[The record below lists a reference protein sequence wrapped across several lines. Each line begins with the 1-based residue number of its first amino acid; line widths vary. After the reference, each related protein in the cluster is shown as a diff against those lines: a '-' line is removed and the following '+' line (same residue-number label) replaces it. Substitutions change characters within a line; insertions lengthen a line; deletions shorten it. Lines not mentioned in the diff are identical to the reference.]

1 MRKNIINLEN
11 HGLREL
17 DRIVVNVLDA
27 VETEV
32 RNRLG
37 LDDYWEATAETE
49 ENQNLSADQPTSEEE
64 SVAGPTARVMHKR
77 HTANGR
83 RKDPE
88 VIAIDKLRAASRPQ
102 KPQSVQW
109 DHFSPELETEL
120 TQSDEVLFDKEEE
133 AFIAQCVKFLRPR
146 DNKDVIISR
155 IWNHITDSEP
165 DAFYSPAAE
174 DAQETPEEEMPAP
187 EDISD
192 PESQH
197 PQDKLEED
205 KIGKGD

>member
-64 SVAGPTARVMHKR
+64 SVAGPTAKSSLSISCVRPVGRKSR
-77 HTANGR
+77 HLCNGTIS
-83 RKDPE
+83 
-88 VIAIDKLRAASRPQ
+88 VLSSKLS
-102 KPQSVQW
+102 
-109 DHFSPELETEL
+109 
-120 TQSDEVLFDKEEE
+120 
-133 AFIAQCVKFLRPR
+133 
-146 DNKDVIISR
+146 
-155 IWNHITDSEP
+155 
-165 DAFYSPAAE
+165 
-174 DAQETPEEEMPAP
+174 
-187 EDISD
+187 
-192 PESQH
+192 
-197 PQDKLEED
+197 
-205 KIGKGD
+205 